1 MQISR
6 MDLADKGSPEGIV
19 MAILKA
25 EPNLPIPVPIE
36 ELCRQLDIIEIQ
48 ALTTQG
54 FEGGLLVV
62 EVEASGDGVLGV
74 VGLALGLV
82 VDLAL
87 GFILDPL
94 TSAMARRV
102 AS

>member
-36 ELCRQLDIIEIQ
+36 ELCRRLDIVEIQ
-48 ALTTQG
+48 ALTTEG
-54 FEGGLLVV
+54 FEGGLLTDRERSSGIILVERDCGSECPATSIRDYRKTGLTLSAVV
-62 EVEASGDGVLGV
+62 R
-74 VGLALGLV
+74 
-82 VDLAL
+82 
-87 GFILDPL
+87 PQ
-94 TSAMARRV
+94 R
-102 AS
+102 